1 MVFLVLFRLLEG
13 VWVEFCLAAF
23 GTCGGLRK
31 GLSLDILWNLI
42 LETVKRRNYVLCDKG
57 FELSRDFV

>member
-1 MVFLVLFRLLEG
+1 V
-13 VWVEFCLAAF
+13 
-23 GTCGGLRK
+23 
-31 GLSLDILWNLI
+31 LSLNILWNLI